1 MNNTLDYQCLI
12 FFYAIGYGVGLFKKS
27 ASVIISFIPFSFTSL
42 VLDRKLTQSLA
53 KGIYAV
59 GIKKCRVGVTLLGYV
74 IGYVVQIL
82 NGSFLKKNRQV
93 GSYFHF
99 VLNRS
104 WVSALASSIGR
115 WNVLCSASMAD
126 CSISSSVAGRPG
138 RTQSREVRG
147 DGILSSTN
155 NTPFTSFNACKGL
168 LSAMVSSRVTSK
180 VRMALDFTSSKC
192 TKNENC
198 SSSRYT
204 AILRSIK
211 KPAFISLSSAKRKT
225 CHVNLVSSVKRSDF
239 INTWFTRKWL
249 VFINFKRQYL
259 HFFTHQLVGK
269 FDGELFLLRHNDSSI
284 HNNGLLPKIL
294 RNKQD
299 KQAVFCCT
307 TLEAL

>member
-74 IGYVVQIL
+74 VQIL

-115 WNVLCSASMAD
+115 WNALCSASVAD

-155 NTPFTSFNACKGL
+155 NTPFTSFKACKGL

-211 KPAFISLSSAKRKT
+211 KPAFISLIPVKLKT
-225 CHVNLVSSVKRSDF
+225 RHVNLVRVIERIYLFGRGFFSGRWTFFK
-239 INTWFTRKWL
+239 
-249 VFINFKRQYL
+249 FKRKDFDRLSNELFWQ
-259 HFFTHQLVGK
+259 
-269 FDGELFLLRHNDSSI
+269 FDGKARFCGGNDSAVHTENVLS
-284 HNNGLLPKIL
+284 KIL
-294 RNKQD
+294 KKEGCFNS
-299 KQAVFCCT
+299 AP
-307 TLEAL
+307 EACV